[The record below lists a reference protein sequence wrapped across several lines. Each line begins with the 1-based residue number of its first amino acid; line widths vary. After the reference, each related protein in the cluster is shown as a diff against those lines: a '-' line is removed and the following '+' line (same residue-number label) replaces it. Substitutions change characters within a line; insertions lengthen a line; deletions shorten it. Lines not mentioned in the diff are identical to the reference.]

1 LKELDITTDLDS
13 EKQKIMNFIESFVEE
28 RNLDGVLIWFSGFI
42 DSTIVTKLCIEV
54 LGEEK
59 VKLFLRPEKFYDDY
73 EEICKTSLEYLEI
86 SENHVERCEID
97 DITDKFSS
105 EPLVRGSTREVPRVS
120 GPLSYSLLKGVPI
133 SESEGKTYGMPGKAV
148 TGRDELINR
157 IVAHNKLRSRIQMAS
172 AYLIAENENRGLIST
187 LNKTE
192 FMTGLFTKF
201 GRGQSADLMPLGHLY
216 RTQILQLAEYLKVP
230 SLIQNRAKVDL
241 LPGVENKYQYF
252 FNLAA
257 YDVDRILVRLET
269 GHSIIDIQTELKLPL
284 EKITKMNTFYTS
296 SAYSRSAPLTI
307 K

>member
-133 SESEGKTYGMPGKAV
+133 SESEGKM
-148 TGRDELINR
+148 
-157 IVAHNKLRSRIQMAS
+157 RSRIQMAS